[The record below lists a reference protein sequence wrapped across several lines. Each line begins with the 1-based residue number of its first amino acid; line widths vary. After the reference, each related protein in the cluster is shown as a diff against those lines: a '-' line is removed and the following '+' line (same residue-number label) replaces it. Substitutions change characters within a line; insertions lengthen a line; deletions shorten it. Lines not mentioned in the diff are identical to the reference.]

1 MWRRFFMLT
10 LYKVCTSL
18 VHSLCYKVAVWFFKL
33 YKVFACLCHCLC
45 YVGVVWFFMLY
56 KVCPCLFHH
65 LRCKFLVRFLML
77 YNVFVCLCQD
87 WTARL
92 EMERSMAVKC
102 PGVGGQLAGTKKVQ
116 QVLAEPGMLERFFS
130 DPEEIKRIRD
140 TFTGHYSLDKVG
152 DCCQDTFTGHYSL
165 DKVSECGQDTF
176 TGHYSLDKVS
186 NCCWRRLLGIIH
198 WRRSVM
204 VTGTLLIRL
213 VMVTVH
219 NKKVTQQLLN
229 SGS

>member
-1 MWRRFFMLT
+1 
-10 LYKVCTSL
+10 
-18 VHSLCYKVAVWFFKL
+18 
-33 YKVFACLCHCLC
+33 
-45 YVGVVWFFMLY
+45 
-56 KVCPCLFHH
+56 
-65 LRCKFLVRFLML
+65 
-77 YNVFVCLCQD
+77 
-87 WTARL
+87 
-92 EMERSMAVKC
+92 MAVKC
-102 PGVGGQLAGTKKVQ
+102 PSVGGQLAGTKKVQ

-152 DCCQDTFTGHYSL
+152 DCGQDMFTGHYSLDKVSDCCQDTFTGHYSLDKVSDCGRDTFTGHYSLDNVSDCSQDTFTGHYSLDKVSDCGQDTFTLLYFIWHYSL

-204 VTGTLLIRL
+204 VTGTLLIGL